1 MKITQIT
8 IEATADDLK
17 ASRTLTEV
25 YNGMLKQLF
34 QNVSDACDAKSD
46 DREDVELGEV
56 ES

>member
-17 ASRTLTEV
+17 ASRTLSETF
-25 YNGMLKQLF
+25 NGLLQRIF
-34 QNVSDACDAKSD
+34 QNVNDNCDANSD